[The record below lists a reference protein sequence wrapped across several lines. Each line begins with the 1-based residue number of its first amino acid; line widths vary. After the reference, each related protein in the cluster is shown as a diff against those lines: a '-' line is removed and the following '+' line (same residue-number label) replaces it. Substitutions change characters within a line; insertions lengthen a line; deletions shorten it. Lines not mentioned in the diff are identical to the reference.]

1 MKRQRQSGITVT
13 GLMLISGSGITLAGT
28 KFQMARLTRIQSK
41 ETMLNSVITW
51 LVSLVDHVAF
61 LVVRMRWSVL
71 YLFLSIVSM
80 AGNFIN
86 NIFQT
91 IQLSLFEI

>member
-1 MKRQRQSGITVT
+1 MKRQKQNGITVT

-41 ETMLNSVITW
+41 EIMLNSVIIW

-61 LVVRMRWSVL
+61 LVARMRLSAL
-71 YLFLSIVSM
+71 CAFLFIVSM

-86 NIFQT
+86 NVFQT
-91 IQLSLFEI
+91 IQLT